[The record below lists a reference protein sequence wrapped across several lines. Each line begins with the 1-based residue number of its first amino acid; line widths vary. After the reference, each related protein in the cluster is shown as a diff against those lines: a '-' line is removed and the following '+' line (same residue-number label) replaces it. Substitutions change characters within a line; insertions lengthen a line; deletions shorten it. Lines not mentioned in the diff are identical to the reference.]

1 MNRSPSISRRK
12 FLIESSA
19 AAVATSVLSATEL
32 LAASSAFAR
41 LPIASF
47 SKVHQELKLD
57 FEETA
62 AVTAEAG
69 LDGIDCPV
77 RPAGQILP
85 EQAAED
91 LPRMVEIL
99 KRHKLKLHLLTTA
112 ISSPAT
118 PHTETILRAAAK
130 LGVKY
135 YRLNWWHY
143 KGAPSRE
150 QLFREIKA
158 QLKDLAAM
166 NKQLGVCAIYQ
177 NHSGGDYVGAKVS
190 DLMEIVGEFDPRH
203 IGIAFDIGHAL
214 IEIPDQWR
222 AACEQLK
229 SHFKIAY
236 VKDTKRRGKSCAF
249 GQGDIATTD
258 YFKLLK
264 SWRYHAPIS
273 MHTEYDFAGP
283 GNSKTRAGLVAA
295 MRRDA
300 QTLKRWLQ
308 TA

>member
-1 MNRSPSISRRK
+1 M
-12 FLIESSA
+12 A
-19 AAVATSVLSATEL
+19 
-32 LAASSAFAR
+32 
-41 LPIASF
+41 
-47 SKVHQELKLD
+47 

-85 EQAAED
+85 ERAAED
-91 LPRMVEIL
+91 MPRMAEIL
-99 KRHKLKLHLLTTA
+99 KRHKLKLLLLTTA

-118 PHTETILRAAAK
+118 PHTETVLRTAAK

-143 KGAPSRE
+143 KAAPSRE

-177 NHSGGDYVGAKVS
+177 NHSGGDNVGANVS
-190 DLMEIVGEFDPRH
+190 DIMEIVGEFDPH
-203 IGIAFDIGHAL
+203 QIAIAFDIGHAL
-214 IEIPDQWR
+214 IEIPDTWR
-222 AACEQLK
+222 AEFEKLK

-236 VKDTKRRGKSCAF
+236 VKDAKRHGKFCAF
-249 GQGDIATTD
+249 GRGDIATTD

-264 SWRYHAPIS
+264 AAHCHAPIS
-273 MHTEYDFAGP
+273 MHTEYEFAGQ
-283 GNSKTRAGLVAA
+283 GNPKTRAGLVEA
-295 MRRDA
+295 MRRDV
-300 QTLKRWLQ
+300 QVLKGWLQ
-308 TA
+308 AA